1 MSNLLERL
9 ILNGFTWMDFFDD
22 LLTGVKVDTGVVD
35 VDVLI
40 PEALTVEAGAHG
52 V

>member
-1 MSNLLERL
+1 
-9 ILNGFTWMDFFDD
+9 MDFFDD

-35 VDVLI
+35 VLEPGPVTGQTGVHVDVLI